1 MAAPCILDCDPGHDD
16 AVAMLLAAA
25 SDALDLRAITTVAGN
40 GTLDTATLTPRRVCT
55 LGAIRDVPIA
65 AGADRPLRRPLETA
79 AHVHGE
85 SALDGPALP
94 EPDVPLDPRPAQELI
109 TPGAAEPA
117 EPLTLV
123 AVCQLTNVAIALD

>member
-40 GTLDTATLTPRRVCT
+40 GTLDKVTLNARRVCT
-55 LGAIRDVPIA
+55 LGGIRDVPIA
-65 AGADRPLRRPLETA
+65 AGAERPLRRELETA

-94 EPDVPLDPRPAQELI
+94 EAAVELDPRPADRLI
-109 TPGAAEPA
+109 ADVAATADEP
-117 EPLTLV
+117 
-123 AVCQLTNVAIALD
+123 